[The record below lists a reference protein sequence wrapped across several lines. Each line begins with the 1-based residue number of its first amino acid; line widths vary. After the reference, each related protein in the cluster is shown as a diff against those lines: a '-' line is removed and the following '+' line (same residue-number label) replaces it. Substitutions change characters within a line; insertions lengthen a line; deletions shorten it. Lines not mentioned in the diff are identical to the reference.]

1 MDAPRAIAPGTQI
14 REIYRVLA
22 GAWGRQHWWPAQ
34 SRFEVIAGA
43 FLTQNTSWSNVELAL
58 GQLRRAKVL
67 SVEGIRGIPLK
78 KLENLVRSSGYF
90 RQKAQRL
97 KNFVRYLDQDYRGS
111 LTRMFS
117 EPTPKLREQL
127 LALDGVGPE
136 TADSIL
142 LYAGQH
148 PAFVIDAYTRRLAA
162 RHGIAQEGASYDE
175 LRALFGGALEGV
187 SSPQQRGTLLP
198 QGASHKPS
206 RMSSAKRCASS
217 QVFNDMHGFMVA
229 IGKNYCHKSQPNCE
243 NCPLGLLLAVRSQA
257 ERRLE
262 TRVPRL

>member
-1 MDAPRAIAPGTQI
+1 MAPQTQI

-22 GAWGRQHWWPAQ
+22 EAWGPQHWWPAQ

-67 SVEGIRGIPLK
+67 SVEGIRGIPLE
-78 KLENLVRSSGYF
+78 KLEKLVRSSGYF

-97 KNFVRYLDQDYRGS
+97 KNFVRYLDEDYRGS

-117 EPTPKLREQL
+117 EPTGKLREQL
-127 LALDGVGPE
+127 LGLDGVGPE

-148 PAFVIDAYTRRLAA
+148 RAFVIDAYTRRLAV
-162 RHGIAQEGASYDE
+162 RHGIAPEGASYSE
-175 LRALFGGALEGV
+175 LRSLFGQALEGV
-187 SSPQQRGTLLP
+187 SSPQKRGILLP
-198 QGASHKPS
+198 RGASHKPS
-206 RMSSAKRCASS
+206 PMSSAKRCSSS

-229 IGKNYCHKSQPNCE
+229 IGKNYCHKSEPDCG
-243 NCPLGLLLAVRSQA
+243 NCPLGPLLPAR
-257 ERRLE
+257 
-262 TRVPRL
+262 